1 MPLKELLRGADP
13 SSVNTDNS
21 IRVQLIVDPPNV
33 APPTKQKSLM
43 ERLGD
48 FANGPAAL

>member
-1 MPLKELLRGADP
+1 MPHQEFRRGADP

-33 APPTKQKSLM
+33 APPKQKSLV

-48 FANGPAAL
+48 FANGSAVL